1 MPDQSP
7 ILYYSFTFFPLGPF
21 PYTLTYYTL
30 FRVHKNCLSKPGVF
44 DLVLEKAVE
53 DCHYSVRKCAVEKLA
68 NGWRERPE
76 TLKMI
81 RDRLLNDDDNFARI
95 TAVQELAKG

>member
-7 ILYYSFTFFPLGPF
+7 FLYFFTFIPFILFPLC
-21 PYTLTYYTL
+21 LTYYTL

-53 DCHYSVRKCAVEKLA
+53 DCHYSVRKCAVEELA
-68 NGWRERPE
+68 KGWLERPE

-81 RDRLLNDDDNFARI
+81 RDRLLNDDDNFIRI
-95 TAVQELAKG
+95 KAVQELAKG